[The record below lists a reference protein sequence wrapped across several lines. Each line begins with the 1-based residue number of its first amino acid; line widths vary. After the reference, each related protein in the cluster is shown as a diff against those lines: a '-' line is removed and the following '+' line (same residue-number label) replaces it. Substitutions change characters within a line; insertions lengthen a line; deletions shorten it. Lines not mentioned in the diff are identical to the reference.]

1 MLCRNSLIRGNHW
14 EIIQLLSLC
23 FNKPYSKFDMP
34 TARLAA
40 AGGQRPPLQFQLS
53 EFPHSFAR
61 LPPRSP
67 LTLAALPCMS
77 LDPLAPFIRS
87 APASLSATLASL
99 PCMSLD
105 PLPPFR

>member
-61 LPPRSP
+61 LPPALRYPRGVTMHVARPTRSI
-67 LTLAALPCMS
+67 LRSEITRTCLPSTDRLYCCN
-77 LDPLAPFIRS
+77 RV
-87 APASLSATLASL
+87 L
-99 PCMSLD
+99 P
-105 PLPPFR
+105 R